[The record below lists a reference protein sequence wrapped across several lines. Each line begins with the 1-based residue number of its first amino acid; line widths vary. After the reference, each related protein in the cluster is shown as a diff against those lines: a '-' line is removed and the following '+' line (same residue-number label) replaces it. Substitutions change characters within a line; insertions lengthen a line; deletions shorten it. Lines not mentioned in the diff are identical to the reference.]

1 MTANGIRLAT
11 QADVAQSPT
20 APAAA
25 RQRVPFVEVLER
37 YQRTG
42 TVPFSC
48 AGHKLGSGADRELV
62 AMLGAELFAADVWLD
77 TTTYDRTLREAEAL
91 AAAAWGADRTFF
103 LGNGSSSGNHAFLL
117 ATLSPGDEVLVAR
130 DLHKSMLAA
139 LILTGARPLYVAP
152 RLHPELGIGVGVHPD
167 DVAAALDAHPAAKL
181 VALVSPSYFGVA
193 ADLAAITR
201 VAHDRDVTVYVD
213 EAWGPHFSFHPELP
227 LAAMAAGADGA
238 VTSTHKMLSSL
249 SQSSIL
255 NVRGGRVAP
264 DRVASAVKLTQ
275 TTSPLVPLLASIDAC
290 RRQMVLD
297 GEALLDRTLE
307 LAAQARRRLGMLPG
321 LEVLDAAALGLP
333 PYQLDPTK
341 LVVDVAGLG
350 ITGLEAERALRD
362 RFALAPEGSDLSSVI
377 LFLTIGDT
385 RFSVEQLVG
394 AFAAL
399 CAERGGIH
407 RGATAS
413 LHEPPGP
420 PRPAVTVHAPPRSSG
435 AAISPGVQAMTPR
448 DAFFAPARTV
458 PLAGA
463 VGEVAAELVTPYPPG
478 IPVLA
483 PGEVI
488 TADKLAYLAN
498 GAAHGMYVCGP
509 ADPSLATIRV
519 VAGDRSESTWTS

>member
-1 MTANGIRLAT
+1 
-11 QADVAQSPT
+11 
-20 APAAA
+20 
-25 RQRVPFVEVLER
+25 
-37 YQRTG
+37 
-42 TVPFSC
+42 
-48 AGHKLGSGADRELV
+48 
-62 AMLGAELFAADVWLD
+62 
-77 TTTYDRTLREAEAL
+77 
-91 AAAAWGADRTFF
+91 
-103 LGNGSSSGNHAFLL
+103 
-117 ATLSPGDEVLVAR
+117 
-130 DLHKSMLAA
+130 
-139 LILTGARPLYVAP
+139 
-152 RLHPELGIGVGVHPD
+152 
-167 DVAAALDAHPAAKL
+167 
-181 VALVSPSYFGVA
+181 
-193 ADLAAITR
+193 
-201 VAHDRDVTVYVD
+201 
-213 EAWGPHFSFHPELP
+213 
-227 LAAMAAGADGA
+227 
-238 VTSTHKMLSSL
+238 MLSSL

-407 RGATAS
+407 RGPTAS
-413 LHEPPGP
+413 LHEP
-420 PRPAVTVHAPPRSSG
+420 PRPAVTVHALPRSSG